1 MADTIIIYN
10 NKPIPFPTPLVSLER
25 ENLYYNQYWG
35 NSDKIVLN
43 GQITGRNNCSP
54 FASITSGQNNLLN
67 IFNQN
72 FGTFEVL
79 EIPATSNNIFT
90 FTGKNEAGQI
100 TGVVMQNGKTTGI
113 PFPLE
118 FDVNLNFIPTDVKL
132 NLIKLN
138 HTYFTDIKMALVS
151 PNDSGVFIPFNTPA
165 NSAGRQL
172 NISNYDLIFSKDSTG
187 FFYGTQSGTFKTA
200 ATGTNIYEIYYP
212 FPITLPNDRSTS
224 IDIFTNKNANGKW
237 KLYVADAYL
246 SADSGSFSQAKLIF
260 SNERIY
266 ENSGIIVKSIN
277 FNESTYAGLIDYTI
291 ELNSIR
297 LSGNITDPTN
307 EYSFT
312 ENENKTVSLSHN
324 VSAKGINTSLNPSK
338 SNAIDN
344 AISFVRSNTG
354 LANVPTTKFIS
365 GSSSKFYLQNFSESI
380 DRLNNVYSVQETYLS
395 NLLNTGSS
403 GSLSYTSDITS
414 GADSNIIQINLRGQ
428 YKGPKNGNIN
438 DLRNSLN
445 VTGLLS
451 GIYSGYYN
459 PIPIQYNIT
468 ENTGENLINFDYSFD
483 NLNLPNPYF
492 KYDSNISRDEIQ
504 QIYNIQVRGDVIARG
519 NRAYRYFLSTGN
531 LTNLTG
537 QLLSVASGILTGFK
551 DFNSDTV
558 SSNLRLLNISIDQNP
573 NNGTVSA
580 NASYD
585 DRFMPTG
592 NFVDATYNVSVEAP
606 YWYMNNQPTCNIKGY
621 HIINDFDITTLPK
634 LNINTTF
641 KAKDIIGTSTESG
654 LRQLAAT
661 LTNNLVPTNY
671 NYNTQLNATESY
683 NKKYNNMTSLSEISY
698 KLDKIDISN
707 QNSLLPKF
715 NAIT

>member
-1 MADTIIIYN
+1 MVNTIIKYN
-10 NKPIPFPTPLVSLER
+10 NKTIPFPTPLVSLER

-43 GQITGRNNCSP
+43 GQISGINNCSP

-72 FGTFEVL
+72 FGNFEIYEATGATGFNFNL
-79 EIPATSNNIFT
+79 TADAPINPSIQPYYTGISGAYIPKNSNLILRIDGSYGGYAIVWEKSKNKINWESFTLYKTNYYSGSPFPYVRFDPNRLYPQVFPYLNYPMTATPSQNNIGNQNDPNINGRGIY
-90 FTGKNEAGQI
+90 TGNIGDYNYFRLAIIGGGGGSPAG
-100 TGVVMQNGKTTGI
+100 
-113 PFPLE
+113 
-118 FDVNLNFIPTDVKL
+118 
-132 NLIKLN
+132 NLI
-138 HTYFTDIKMALVS
+138 A
-151 PNDSGVFIPFNTPA
+151 SGF
-165 NSAGRQL
+165 
-172 NISNYDLIFSKDSTG
+172 
-187 FFYGTQSGTFKTA
+187 
-200 ATGTNIYEIYYP
+200 
-212 FPITLPNDRSTS
+212 
-224 IDIFTNKNANGKW
+224 
-237 KLYVADAYL
+237 DAE
-246 SADSGSFSQAKLIF
+246 K
-260 SNERIY
+260 IY
-266 ENSGIIVKSIN
+266 ENSGIIVRSIN
-277 FNESTYAGLIDYTI
+277 FNESNYAGLIDYTI

-297 LSGNITDPTN
+297 PSGNIIDPTN

-403 GSLSYTSDITS
+403 GNLTYTSDITS
-414 GADSNIIQINLRGQ
+414 GADSNIVQINLRGQ

-459 PIPIQYNIT
+459 RIPIQYNVT

-504 QIYNIQVRGDVIARG
+504 QIYNIQVRGDIIARG

-551 DFNSDTV
+551 DFNGDTV

-606 YWYMNNQPTCNIKGY
+606 RWYMNNQPTCNIKGY

-641 KAKDIIGTSTESG
+641 KAKDVIGTSTESG

-661 LTNNLVPTNY
+661 LTNNLAPTNY

-707 QNSLLPKF
+707 QDALLPKF
-715 NAIT
+715 NTIT

>member
-1 MADTIIIYN
+1 MVNTIIKYN
-10 NKPIPFPTPLVSLER
+10 NQTIPFPTPYVFLER
-25 ENLYYNQYWG
+25 ENTYYNQYWG
-35 NSDKIVLN
+35 NSDTITLN
-43 GQITGRNNCSP
+43 GQITGTNNCYP
-54 FASITSGQNNLLN
+54 FSSITSGQTGLLG

-72 FGTFEVL
+72 FGTFEIL

-90 FTGKNEAGQI
+90 FTGKNGAGQI
-100 TGVVMQNGKTTGI
+100 VGVIIQDNNTGV

-118 FDVNLNFIPTDVKL
+118 FDVNLDFYPTDVKL
-132 NLIKLN
+132 NLIKLS
-138 HTYFTDIKMALVS
+138 HSYYTDIKMALVS
-151 PNDSGVFIPFNTPA
+151 PNNSGVFIPFNIP
-165 NSAGRQL
+165 SGFSPQYD
-172 NISNYDLIFSKDSTG
+172 ISNYDLIFSKDSTQI
-187 FFYGTQSGTFKTA
+187 FYGFQSGTFKTA
-200 ATGTNIYEIYYP
+200 TNVLDLNIGTNP
-212 FPITLPNDRSTS
+212 FPINLPSNRSLS
-224 IDIFTNKNANGKW
+224 MDIFTNQNPNGKW
-237 KLYVADAYL
+237 KLYVFDAVGGD
-246 SADSGSFSQAKLIF
+246 AGSITQAKLIF
-260 SNERIY
+260 SNEKIY
-266 ENSGIIVKSIN
+266 ENSGIIVRSIN
-277 FNESTYAGLIDYTI
+277 FNESNYAGLIDYTI
-291 ELNSIR
+291 ELSSTR
-297 LSGNITDPTN
+297 VSGNVISPTN
-307 EYSFT
+307 EYNFT
-312 ENENKTVSLSHN
+312 ENEDKTISLSHTI
-324 VSAKGINTSLNPSK
+324 SAKGINTSLNPSK
-338 SNAIDN
+338 SNAINN

-365 GSSSKFYLQNFSESI
+365 GASNKFYLQSFSESI
-380 DRLNNVYSVQETYLS
+380 DRLNNTYSVQEDYTS
-395 NLLNTGSS
+395 NLLNTNSS
-403 GSLSYTSDITS
+403 GNLTYTFDITS
-414 GADSNIIQINLRGQ
+414 GADSNIIEMNLRGQ

-459 PIPIQYNIT
+459 PIPIQYSVT
-468 ENTGENLINFDYSFD
+468 ENTGENSINFDYSFD

-492 KYDSNISRDEIQ
+492 KYESNISRDEIQ
-504 QIYNIQVRGDVIARG
+504 QVYNIQVKGDILARG

-531 LTNLTG
+531 LSNLTG
-537 QLLSVASGILTGFK
+537 QLLSVASSILTGFK
-551 DFNSDTV
+551 DFNNDV
-558 SSNLRLLNISIDQNP
+558 VPSNLRLLNVSIDQNP

-592 NFVDATYNVSVEAP
+592 NFVDANYNVSVEAP
-606 YWYMNNQPTCNIKGY
+606 RWYMNNQPTCNIKGY

-671 NYNTQLNATESY
+671 NYNTQLNAVESY

>member
-1 MADTIIIYN
+1 MANTTIKYN
-10 NKPIPFPTPLVSLER
+10 NKTIPFPTPLVTLER

-43 GQITGRNNCSP
+43 GQISGTNNCSP
-54 FASITSGQNNLLN
+54 FASITSGQTGLLG

-72 FGTFEVL
+72 FGIFE
-79 EIPATSNNIFT
+79 
-90 FTGKNEAGQI
+90 
-100 TGVVMQNGKTTGI
+100 
-113 PFPLE
+113 
-118 FDVNLNFIPTDVKL
+118 
-132 NLIKLN
+132 
-138 HTYFTDIKMALVS
+138 
-151 PNDSGVFIPFNTPA
+151 
-165 NSAGRQL
+165 
-172 NISNYDLIFSKDSTG
+172 
-187 FFYGTQSGTFKTA
+187 
-200 ATGTNIYEIYYP
+200 IYE
-212 FPITLPNDRSTS
+212 
-224 IDIFTNKNANGKW
+224 
-237 KLYVADAYL
+237 DAE
-246 SADSGSFSQAKLIF
+246 K
-260 SNERIY
+260 IY
-266 ENSGIIVKSIN
+266 ENSGIIVRSIN

-297 LSGNITDPTN
+297 PSGNIIDPTN

-365 GSSSKFYLQNFSESI
+365 GAINKFYIQNFSESI
-380 DRLNNVYSVQETYLS
+380 DRLNNIYSVQETYLS

-403 GSLSYTSDITS
+403 GSLTYTSDITS
-414 GADSNIIQINLRGQ
+414 GADSNIVQINLRGQ

-438 DLRNSLN
+438 DLRNTLN

-459 PIPIQYNIT
+459 PIPIQYNVT

-483 NLNLPNPYF
+483 NLKLPNPYF
-492 KYDSNISRDEIQ
+492 KYDASISKDEIQ
-504 QIYNIQVRGDVIARG
+504 QIYNIQVKGDILARG
-519 NRAYRYFLSTGN
+519 NRAHRYFLSTGN

-537 QLLSVASGILTGFK
+537 QLLVVASGILTGFK
-551 DFNSDTV
+551 DFNDDTV
-558 SSNLRLLNISIDQNP
+558 ASDLRLLNVSIDQNP
-573 NNGTVSA
+573 NDGTVSA

-585 DRFMPTG
+585 DKFMPTG

-606 YWYMNNQPTCNIKGY
+606 HWYMNNQPTCNIRGY

-634 LNINTTF
+634 LNISTSF
-641 KAKDIIGTSTESG
+641 KAKDVTGITTESE
-654 LRQLAAT
+654 LREASASI
-661 LTNNLVPTNY
+661 TNDLVPINY

-715 NAIT
+715 NATI

>member
-1 MADTIIIYN
+1 MANTTIKYN
-10 NKPIPFPTPLVSLER
+10 NKTIPFPTPLVTLER

-43 GQITGRNNCSP
+43 GQISGTNNCSP
-54 FASITSGQNNLLN
+54 FASITSGQNGLLS

-72 FGTFEVL
+72 FG
-79 EIPATSNNIFT
+79 
-90 FTGKNEAGQI
+90 
-100 TGVVMQNGKTTGI
+100 
-113 PFPLE
+113 
-118 FDVNLNFIPTDVKL
+118 NF
-132 NLIKLN
+132 
-138 HTYFTDIKMALVS
+138 
-151 PNDSGVFIPFNTPA
+151 
-165 NSAGRQL
+165 Q
-172 NISNYDLIFSKDSTG
+172 
-187 FFYGTQSGTFKTA
+187 
-200 ATGTNIYEIYYP
+200 IYE
-212 FPITLPNDRSTS
+212 
-224 IDIFTNKNANGKW
+224 
-237 KLYVADAYL
+237 DAE
-246 SADSGSFSQAKLIF
+246 K
-260 SNERIY
+260 IY
-266 ENSGIIVKSIN
+266 ENSGIIVRSIN
-277 FNESTYAGLIDYTI
+277 FNESNYAGLIDYTI

-297 LSGNITDPTN
+297 PSGNITDPTN

-312 ENENKTVSLSHN
+312 ENENKTISLSHN
-324 VSAKGINTSLNPSK
+324 VSAKGINTSLNPNK

-354 LANVPTTKFIS
+354 LANVPTTQFIS
-365 GSSSKFYLQNFSESI
+365 GANNKFYLQNFSESI

-395 NLLNTGSS
+395 NLLNTGLS
-403 GSLSYTSDITS
+403 GSLTYTSDITS
-414 GADSNIIQINLRGQ
+414 GTDSNIVQISLRGQ

-445 VTGLLS
+445 ITGLLS

-459 PIPIQYNIT
+459 PIPIQYSIT

-492 KYDSNISRDEIQ
+492 KYDTNISRDEIQ
-504 QIYNIQVRGDVIARG
+504 QVYNIQVKGDIIARG

-537 QLLSVASGILTGFK
+537 QLLIIASGILTGFK
-551 DFNSDTV
+551 DFNNDTTV
-558 SSNLRLLNISIDQNP
+558 SNLRLLNVSIDQNP

-585 DRFMPTG
+585 DKYMPTG
-592 NFVDATYNVSVEAP
+592 NFVDATYSVSVEAP
-606 YWYMNNQPTCNIKGY
+606 HWYMNNQPTCNIKGY

-641 KAKDIIGTSTESG
+641 KAKDIKGISTESD
-654 LRQLAAT
+654 LRGSAAN
-661 LTNNLVPTNY
+661 LTNNIVPTNY
-671 NYNTQLNATESY
+671 NFNTQLNAVESY

-715 NAIT
+715 NTIT

>member
-1 MADTIIIYN
+1 MVNTIIKYN
-10 NKPIPFPTPLVSLER
+10 NKIIPFPTPLVTLER
-25 ENLYYNQYWG
+25 DNLYYNQYWG

-43 GQITGRNNCSP
+43 GQISGTNNCSP
-54 FASITSGQNNLLN
+54 FASITSGQTGLLG

-72 FGTFEVL
+72 FGTFEVG
-79 EIPATSNNIFT
+79 ESSPEGYPFEVVITGAGTASINGVYTGNGTSNPNQLYASNGSILSQEDETTWFLYVFLNPGYGPAYVT
-90 FTGKNEAGQI
+90 NGPLGNPNLFKNWAIE
-100 TGVVMQNGKTTGI
+100 
-113 PFPLE
+113 
-118 FDVNLNFIPTDVKL
+118 
-132 NLIKLN
+132 
-138 HTYFTDIKMALVS
+138 
-151 PNDSGVFIPFNTPA
+151 DS
-165 NSAGRQL
+165 L
-172 NISNYDLIFSKDSTG
+172 
-187 FFYGTQSGTFKTA
+187 YGLTNPP
-200 ATGTNIYEIYYP
+200 TGTANYYQ
-212 FPITLPNDRSTS
+212 
-224 IDIFTNKNANGKW
+224 K
-237 KLYVADAYL
+237 
-246 SADSGSFSQAKLIF
+246 
-260 SNERIY
+260 IY
-266 ENSGIIVKSIN
+266 ENSGIIVRSIN
-277 FNESTYAGLIDYTI
+277 FNESNYAGLIDYTI

-297 LSGNITDPTN
+297 PSGNIIDPTN

-324 VSAKGINTSLNPSK
+324 VSAKGINTSLNPNK

-365 GSSSKFYLQNFSESI
+365 GASNKFYLQNFSESI

-403 GSLSYTSDITS
+403 GNLTYTSDITS
-414 GADSNIIQINLRGQ
+414 GADSNIVQINLRGQ
-428 YKGPKNGNIN
+428 YKGPRNGNIN

-459 PIPIQYNIT
+459 PIPIQYNVT

-504 QIYNIQVRGDVIARG
+504 QIYNIQVRGDIIARG
-519 NRAYRYFLSTGN
+519 NRTYRYFLSTGN
-531 LTNLTG
+531 LSNLTG
-537 QLLSVASGILTGFK
+537 QLLTVASGILTGFK
-551 DFNSDTV
+551 DFNSDAV
-558 SSNLRLLNISIDQNP
+558 RSNLRLLNVSIDQNP

-606 YWYMNNQPTCNIKGY
+606 RWYMNNQPTCNIKGY

-641 KAKDIIGTSTESG
+641 KAKDVIGTSTESG

-661 LTNNLVPTNY
+661 LTNNLVPINY

-715 NAIT
+715 NAII

>member
-1 MADTIIIYN
+1 MANTTIKYN
-10 NKPIPFPTPLVSLER
+10 NKTIPFPTPLVTLER

-43 GQITGRNNCSP
+43 GQISGTNNCSP
-54 FASITSGQNNLLN
+54 FASITSGQTGLLG

-72 FGTFEVL
+72 FGIFE
-79 EIPATSNNIFT
+79 
-90 FTGKNEAGQI
+90 
-100 TGVVMQNGKTTGI
+100 
-113 PFPLE
+113 
-118 FDVNLNFIPTDVKL
+118 
-132 NLIKLN
+132 
-138 HTYFTDIKMALVS
+138 
-151 PNDSGVFIPFNTPA
+151 
-165 NSAGRQL
+165 
-172 NISNYDLIFSKDSTG
+172 
-187 FFYGTQSGTFKTA
+187 
-200 ATGTNIYEIYYP
+200 IYE
-212 FPITLPNDRSTS
+212 
-224 IDIFTNKNANGKW
+224 
-237 KLYVADAYL
+237 DAE
-246 SADSGSFSQAKLIF
+246 K
-260 SNERIY
+260 IY
-266 ENSGIIVKSIN
+266 ENSGIIVRSIN

-297 LSGNITDPTN
+297 PSGNIIDPTN

-324 VSAKGINTSLNPSK
+324 VSAKGINTSLNPNK

-365 GSSSKFYLQNFSESI
+365 GASNKFYIQNFSESI
-380 DRLNNVYSVQETYLS
+380 DRLNNIYSVQETYLS

-403 GSLSYTSDITS
+403 GSLTYTSDITS

-438 DLRNSLN
+438 DLRNTLN

-459 PIPIQYNIT
+459 PIPIQYNVT

-492 KYDSNISRDEIQ
+492 KYDASISKDEIQ
-504 QIYNIQVRGDVIARG
+504 QIYNIQVKGDILARG

-531 LTNLTG
+531 LINLTG
-537 QLLSVASGILTGFK
+537 QLLVVASGILTGFK
-551 DFNSDTV
+551 DFNGDAV
-558 SSNLRLLNISIDQNP
+558 ASNLRLLNVSIDQNP

-585 DRFMPTG
+585 DKFMPTG

-606 YWYMNNQPTCNIKGY
+606 HWYMNNQPTCNIRGY

-634 LNINTTF
+634 LNISTSF
-641 KAKDIIGTSTESG
+641 KAKDVTGITTESE
-654 LRQLAAT
+654 LRGASASI
-661 LTNNLVPTNY
+661 TNDLVPINY

-715 NAIT
+715 NAVI